1 MCARAKAI
9 EHSVEDQIQAKEP
22 PASDPISLPGSKAP
36 IPISSGVQRSGGIQF
51 AVSSTSVAALQV
63 QKWYVRAC
71 ACVRVRVMCVVC
83 VVCVCER
90 ERVFVCALV
99 CVCLSVCVCPC
110 VCVCARAR
118 ARV

>member
-9 EHSVEDQIQAKEP
+9 ETVSVEDQIQARGP
-22 PASDPISLPGSKAP
+22 PASDPISLPGSRAS

-51 AVSSTSVAALQV
+51 AVSSTSVAVLQV

-71 ACVRVRVMCVVC
+71 VCVRVRVMCVVC
-83 VVCVCER
+83 VCVR

-99 CVCLSVCVCPC
+99 CVCLSVCVCLC
-110 VCVCARAR
+110 VSVCVRAR
-118 ARV
+118 AHV